1 MPPAGNLTFVDTVA
15 NYKEQIQKEDQGRRM
30 WKKRFG
36 GDFNLGWRPV
46 EPFEKGSSSYSD
58 TEIPPKIPTAAISY
72 PFLFRDTV
80 GDEGLA
86 GGTPKRFGGRWDC
99 TQRGP
104 SELDGAKPQRVVKKG
119 PHDCYCE
126 IGFGAWSM
134 AGKARTVNHGL
145 RGTFEREFWTNTPGE
160 LALVWDYK
168 GKGSKA
174 MAKLDAE
181 VAAAAPGPASAR

>member
-1 MPPAGNLTFVDTVA
+1 MTSMNLTFTDGVK
-15 NYKEQIQKEDQGRRM
+15 NYAEQIEKEDQGRRM
-30 WKKRFG
+30 WKKRYGQMFHG
-36 GDFNLGWRPV
+36 AQWRPV
-46 EPFEKGSSSYSD
+46 EPFENGSSSFSD
-58 TEIPPKIPTAAISY
+58 TEVPPKIPTAAISY
-72 PFLFRDTV
+72 PFLFKDTV
-80 GDEGLA
+80 GDDGLC

-104 SELDGAKPQRVVKKG
+104 NELDGDKPMRVIKNG

-174 MAKLDAE
+174 LADLDAK
-181 VAAAAPGPASAR
+181 VAGAPAASKK